1 MVRRTIGRAKLK
13 WLRSQLL
20 PYAAL
25 GLLLS
30 AALAASVQAQQVA
43 TPAASPTSGMTA
55 QELAISVHNPFE
67 DFVKVPIQST
77 TGFQLGPHH
86 KVGESMNIEPLVPFS
101 LNENWDLFARPSL
114 TFTYAPTPHEQ
125 SGLEDLEISF
135 ALSPAKNTTWIWA
148 VGPIFD
154 FPTASSSELGT
165 GRWSAGPTAALVYS
179 EGPWLNYILAY
190 QIMSFAGNRERGS
203 VNLTYIEPE
212 VSYSFESG
220 WSVDCDPAITYDWTA
235 DAANAWTI
243 PMGADIGK
251 AFNIGSQNLSLQLGA
266 YDLLKRPDGAP
277 QWLVRVSVTFLFPHV
292 H

>member
-1 MVRRTIGRAKLK
+1 LK

-20 PYAAL
+20 PSATLL

-30 AALAASVQAQQVA
+30 AVLAASAQAQQA
-43 TPAASPTSGMTA
+43 STPAPSPTSGMTA
-55 QELAISVHNPFE
+55 QELAISAHNPLE

-86 KVGESMNIEPLVPFS
+86 KVGDSVNIEPLLPFS

-114 TFTYAPTPHEQ
+114 TFTYSPTPHEQ

-135 ALSPAKNTTWIWA
+135 ALAPAKANTWIWA

-179 EGPWLNYILAY
+179 EGPWLNYILAD
-190 QIMSFAGNRERGS
+190 QLMSFAGNRKRGS
-203 VNLTYIEPE
+203 VNQTYIEPE
-212 VSYSFESG
+212 ISYSFDSG
-220 WSVDCDPAITYDWTA
+220 WSVDCDPALTFDWTA

-243 PMGADIGK
+243 PMGADISK
-251 AFNIGSQNLSLQLGA
+251 TFKVGSQDLSLQVGA
-266 YDLLKRPDGAP
+266 YDLLKRPDSAP
-277 QWLVRVSVTFLFPHV
+277 QWLMRVSVTFLFPHV